1 MSMSRFSLGNVT
13 EGLLIAGTALTIYW
27 QPLARRV
34 PLKASDVVFALGLCA
49 WLLFC
54 LRTRYAPIF
63 DPANR
68 RLVLLALAPLLGS
81 LLVATLVGYLRYD
94 LTMSREGLILLV
106 RLTACMALCLAT
118 YHFARIDSRF
128 GKWVSFGFLSPI
140 VLFPAMSVGA
150 VSARMWEADARFQ
163 GLTVNPNTAALA
175 FCISLTVAY
184 VLAIYEL
191 MAKRPLRASFF
202 AIVAVGMLMLILW
215 TRSRA
220 YLAGAF
226 GSLLLGTILIGAH
239 LKLLKPRIV
248 AGTVLVVLIIGAATV
263 LLAPRQLVNSYVAR
277 ISSHFGQ
284 RTSTPLPSGRRALAQ
299 SNWVLRQG
307 HPSFVPGRRGQL
319 DALERL
325 PDGGVR
331 RFMEN
336 PHVQAA
342 ALYSQLL
349 PDNPLGLGVNYI
361 GKFFLYFPWIDAKRQ
376 GSNSILDIP
385 IYGGVGA
392 AFAVGYLTL
401 LVARKTQERLHK
413 AQDENLPYAVA
424 AASAFGGLWIAAIL
438 LGSPI
443 FDYQFWIVTA
453 LALM

>member
-1 MSMSRFSLGNVT
+1 VS

-34 PLKASDVVFALGLCA
+34 PLKASDIVFALGLCSSM
-49 WLLFC
+49 LFY
-54 LRTRYAPIF
+54 LRTRRAPIS

-68 RLVLLALAPLLGS
+68 RLALPLALLLGS
-81 LLVATLVGYLRYD
+81 LIVATLVGYLRYH
-94 LTMSREGLILLV
+94 LAMSREGMILLG
-106 RLTACMALCLAT
+106 RLTACIALCLAT
-118 YHFARIDSRF
+118 YHFASIDKTF
-128 GKWVSFGFLSPI
+128 GRWVSLGFLSPI

-150 VSARMWEADARFQ
+150 LSARMWEADARFQ
-163 GLTVNPNTAALA
+163 GFTVNPNTAALA
-175 FCISLTVAY
+175 FCISSTVAY

-191 MAKRPLRASFF
+191 ISRRPLRASFF
-202 AIVAVGMLMLILW
+202 AVVAGGMLVLVLW
-215 TRSRA
+215 TGSRA

-239 LKLLKPRIV
+239 LKLLKPRIL
-248 AGTVLVVLIIGAATV
+248 ARTVLLVFIIVAATL
-263 LLAPRQLVNSYVAR
+263 LLAPRSLVNSYVAR
-277 ISSHFGQ
+277 ISSQFGQ

-299 SNWVLRQG
+299 SNWVLIRG
-307 HPSFVPGRRGQL
+307 HPAFVPGQHGEL
-319 DALERL
+319 EAIERL

-342 ALYSQLL
+342 ALYSQVL

-361 GKFFLYFPWIDAKRQ
+361 EKFFLYFPWIDTKRQ
-376 GSNSILDIP
+376 GSNSILDVP

-392 AFAVGYLTL
+392 VFAVAYLMLVVAQKTL
-401 LVARKTQERLHK
+401 SRVRK
-413 AQDENLPYAVA
+413 APDENLPYAVA
-424 AASAFGGLWIAAIL
+424 ATSAFGGLWIAAIL